1 MNKPEDI
8 ATLFVE
14 GWNNNDAGAIA
25 SLFAVDAEFVNV
37 TGLWWHTRTAIFEAH
52 RYGLDTI
59 FQNATAKIIRTKTK
73 WLTDTIA
80 VVHAKM
86 ELRGQTPI
94 GTIKHPGMRRNIFS
108 FVMQKQ
114 LDGWVCVS
122 AQNTDIIAGMETIIR
137 DEAGNAVGINYRKK
151 PL

>member
-1 MNKPEDI
+1 MTNPEDI
-8 ATLFVE
+8 AALFVK
-14 GWNNNDAGAIA
+14 GWNDNDADAIA
-25 SLFAVDAEFVNV
+25 LLFAEDAEFVNV
-37 TGLWWHTRTAIFEAH
+37 TGLWWHNRESIFKAH

-59 FQNATAKIIRTKTK
+59 FQNATAKIIRTKVK

-86 ELRGQTPI
+86 ALHGQTPI
-94 GTIKHPGMRRNIFS
+94 GNVKHPGPRQNIFS

-114 LDGWVCVS
+114 SNQWLCVS
-122 AQNTDIIAGMETIIR
+122 AHNTDIIAGMETIVR
-137 DEAGNAVGINYRKK
+137 GDDGSTAGVNYRKK